1 MGLGYEKSLCYCD
14 DHLHNLFAMVL
25 KATTCS
31 SLIIHFVIL
40 DKSHNYNH
48 VNDLGE
54 LESFFPCFFLFL
66 VVDENVYIPQFGLK
80 PLFSI
85 SRQFHIDKVK
95 LFDLFRE
102 TLI

>member
-25 KATTCS
+25 KATTRS

-54 LESFFPCFFLFL
+54 LESFFPCVFFRYRRKR
-66 VVDENVYIPQFGLK
+66 VYTSVWIKTSIFK
-80 PLFSI
+80 FTSI
-85 SRQFHIDKVK
+85 SH
-95 LFDLFRE
+95 
-102 TLI
+102 